1 MYKTDEFLERYREL
15 ENWANAKYGNEGIR
29 TLVEE
34 YLSGKIRNEV
44 RYFRSVRNLLTH
56 NPNKDVPLIEL
67 TDVFKDLFMRLC
79 DKLMSNSS
87 QIIIPY
93 KNIYKREMSDKVL
106 QTISYMKDQAYSY
119 VPIMN
124 NKKVWGVFSET
135 TLFNIIG
142 DGNNELIK
150 EDTPLFKIGSYITEY
165 TNDGVF
171 DFINDNASTY
181 DIMNMFSEA
190 AENNRR
196 LDVLY
201 ITTTGNKDGD
211 LVGLVSVWDLPKLD
225 P

>member
-1 MYKTDEFLERYREL
+1 
-15 ENWANAKYGNEGIR
+15 
-29 TLVEE
+29 
-34 YLSGKIRNEV
+34 
-44 RYFRSVRNLLTH
+44 
-56 NPNKDVPLIEL
+56 
-67 TDVFKDLFMRLC
+67 
-79 DKLMSNSS
+79 
-87 QIIIPY
+87 
-93 KNIYKREMSDKVL
+93 MSDKVL

-211 LVGLVSVWDLPKLD
+211 LVGLVTVWDLPKLD